1 MRPRIVTVED
11 DDRIR
16 SGLHMALE
24 REGWAVAGAAT
35 GEDALELIG
44 REEPELVL
52 VDLMLPGM
60 SGFDLVRS
68 VRVLSDVPI
77 VIVTAR
83 SDSRDVVAALEAGA
97 DDYVRKPFALAE
109 LVARIRA
116 LLRRTEVRAPP
127 RGESKLLTVG
137 PLELQPDSGTV
148 RRGDETINLTKTE
161 FLLLYELAQ
170 HEGAV
175 LSREQLLESVW
186 GYGYFGDTRLV
197 DAHIH
202 RVRTKIETNLA
213 EPTLIVTVR
222 GFGYRLQP

>member
-16 SGLHMALE
+16 SGLRMALE
-24 REGWAVAGAAT
+24 SEGWSVAEAAT

-44 REEPELVL
+44 REQPDLVL

-60 SGFDLVRS
+60 SGFDVVRS

-83 SDSRDVVAALEAGA
+83 SDSHDVVAALEAGA

-116 LLRRTEVRAPP
+116 LLRRTEVRTSP
-127 RGESKLLTVG
+127 REESKVLAIG
-137 PLELQPDSGTV
+137 PLELRPDSGTV
-148 RRGDETINLTKTE
+148 CRGDKRINLTKTE
-161 FLLLYELAQ
+161 FQLLYELAEQ
-170 HEGAV
+170 QGVV

-202 RVRTKIETNLA
+202 RVRTKIETDPA

-222 GFGYRLQP
+222 GFGYRLEA